1 MKLFKLILAV
11 TKIFLCL
18 RFRIAPISAL
28 KLFLK
33 NQFLEE
39 QLSKLSEMSEQRL
52 QVPYENRS
60 KSFYRT
66 DQEFQRQYF
75 HIYES
80 RLRQLGE
87 PIKELIIK
95 KYGKKMLIIYLFNLI

>member
-1 MKLFKLILAV
+1 
-11 TKIFLCL
+11 
-18 RFRIAPISAL
+18 
-28 KLFLK
+28 
-33 NQFLEE
+33 
-39 QLSKLSEMSEQRL
+39 MSEQRL

-60 KSFYRT
+60 KAFYRT

-87 PIKELIIK
+87 PIKEEIIK
-95 KYGKKMLIIYLFNLI
+95 KHGKSLME

>member
-1 MKLFKLILAV
+1 
-11 TKIFLCL
+11 
-18 RFRIAPISAL
+18 
-28 KLFLK
+28 
-33 NQFLEE
+33 
-39 QLSKLSEMSEQRL
+39 MSDQRL

-60 KSFYRT
+60 KAFYRT

-87 PIKELIIK
+87 PIKEEIIK
-95 KYGKKMLIIYLFNLI
+95 KHGKSLME